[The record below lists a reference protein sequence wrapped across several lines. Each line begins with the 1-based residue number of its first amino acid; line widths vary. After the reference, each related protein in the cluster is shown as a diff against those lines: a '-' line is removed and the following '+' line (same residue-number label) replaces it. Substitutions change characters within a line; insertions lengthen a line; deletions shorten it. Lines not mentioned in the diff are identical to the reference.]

1 MKKEREVLLSVAG
14 LSVSFFTPRGTI
26 RAVRDASFEVARG
39 EVLGI
44 VGESGC
50 GKSTA
55 AFAIMGYLPKTAEIE
70 GSILFEGKSISDL
83 DANEL
88 RSLRGNRI
96 AMVYQDPTTSLN
108 P

>member
-1 MKKEREVLLSVAG
+1 MKEEREDLLSVAG

-55 AFAIMGYLPKTAEIE
+55 AFAIMGYLPKTAEVE
-70 GSILFEGKSISDL
+70 GSILFE
-83 DANEL
+83 
-88 RSLRGNRI
+88 
-96 AMVYQDPTTSLN
+96 
-108 P
+108 